1 MPVQGQGTCFAPPPS
16 AGLHAG
22 MKIISYRGVTNTTT
36 GNVNLFPC
44 FVSEG
49 ERRRHGAD
57 FSEMAVGLDG
67 GAEPAATVRTLHT
80 GSRCGV
86 WSVWTVWSVQTVC
99 VCVGGGRLSDW
110 MAELSQSQPPSAHF
124 SQVDM
129 GRSEVWGGWLLGSS
143 LCACIGPSARSVRS
157 PSCPIQRV
165 PSNPSGSNPPP
176 DQWPEVP

>member
-1 MPVQGQGTCFAPPPS
+1 MVQISQKWLSDWMAELSRQLPS
-16 AGLHAG
+16 AHFTQVV
-22 MKIISYRGVTNTTT
+22 GV
-36 GNVNLFPC
+36 
-44 FVSEG
+44 E
-49 ERRRHGAD
+49 
-57 FSEMAVGLDG
+57 
-67 GAEPAATVRTLHT
+67 
-80 GSRCGV
+80 CGV
-86 WSVWTVWSVQTVC
+86 CGQCGACRRC